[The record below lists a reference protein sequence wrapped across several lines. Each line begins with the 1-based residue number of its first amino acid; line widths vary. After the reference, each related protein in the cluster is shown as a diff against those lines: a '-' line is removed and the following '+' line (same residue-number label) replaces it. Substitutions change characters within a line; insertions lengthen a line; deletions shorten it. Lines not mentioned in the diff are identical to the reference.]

1 MLFFKL
7 LMELWKVIKTDFK
20 NSLLVRYDCYSLL
33 VLLLLLF
40 VTSSDLHKC
49 LWNPIFLIQHD
60 FKNLVN
66 FSLELTA
73 ATYTFEKRT
82 ISFTRP

>member
-33 VLLLLLF
+33 VLLLLLLF

-66 FSLELTA
+66 FSLVIDGGNIH
-73 ATYTFEKRT
+73 F
-82 ISFTRP
+82 